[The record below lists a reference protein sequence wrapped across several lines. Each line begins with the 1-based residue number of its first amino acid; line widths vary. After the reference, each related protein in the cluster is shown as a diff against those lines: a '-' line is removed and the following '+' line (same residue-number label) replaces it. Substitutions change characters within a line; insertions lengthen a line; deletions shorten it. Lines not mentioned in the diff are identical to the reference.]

1 MLRIAITLI
10 ALFVYISVFSQD
22 SVPHQPKAERSNS
35 AVQPHS
41 QKDSFLKSA
50 TNANFAVRCP
60 ICRFSY
66 LCSCCKVWL
75 LRSSPLPRQALE
87 GLYAVVNPHIRIFS
101 RQ

>member
-41 QKDSFLKSA
+41 QKDSLLNLLKIGIDNN
-50 TNANFAVRCP
+50 T
-60 ICRFSY
+60 
-66 LCSCCKVWL
+66 
-75 LRSSPLPRQALE
+75 
-87 GLYAVVNPHIRIFS
+87 S
-101 RQ
+101 RM